1 MIRDVDERLDQL
13 TRVLQRAIDQLL
25 FAESM
30 HTCMESVCDPILAE
44 IWDAQSRVAAL
55 RLRLEAVRDG

>member
-1 MIRDVDERLDQL
+1 MIRDVDERLEQL
-13 TRVLQRAIDQLL
+13 SRVLQRAIDQLL

-30 HTCMESVCDPILAE
+30 HTCMESVCDPILTE
-44 IWDAQSRVAAL
+44 IREAQARVAAL

>member
-1 MIRDVDERLDQL
+1 MIQDVDERLEQL
-13 TRVLQRAIDQLL
+13 SRVLQRAIDRLL

-44 IWDAQSRVAAL
+44 IFDAQSRVAAL
-55 RLRLEAVRDG
+55 RLRLAAVRDE